1 MKVCLIVHVCVPVS
15 RLVVSNSCDPLD
27 CSPPGFSVHGIFP
40 ARMLEQVAIF
50 SSMGSFGILCLDRFH
65 RHPYL
70 SLSIFLFPP
79 LITLSTLDPGA
90 LIY

>member
-27 CSPPGFSVHGIFP
+27 YSPPGFSVHGIFP

-50 SSMGSFGILCLDRFH
+50 SSMGSFEPRDWTHISCISRKIVYHWATWGAHLT
-65 RHPYL
+65 
-70 SLSIFLFPP
+70 
-79 LITLSTLDPGA
+79 ITEL
-90 LIY
+90 

>member
-27 CSPPGFSVHGIFP
+27 YSPPGFSVHGIFP

-50 SSMGSFGILCLDRFH
+50 SSMGSFEPRD
-65 RHPYL
+65 
-70 SLSIFLFPP
+70 
-79 LITLSTLDPGA
+79 
-90 LIY
+90 

>member
-27 CSPPGFSVHGIFP
+27 YSPPGFSVHGIFP

-50 SSMGSFGILCLDRFH
+50 SSMGSFEPRDWTHISCISRRIL
-65 RHPYL
+65 YNWATQESQL
-70 SLSIFLFPP
+70 SLFN
-79 LITLSTLDPGA
+79 
-90 LIY
+90 